1 MSDALIGQIIS
12 GVVTLLVALL
22 GYMKLKAGQKTVEGK
37 VDSYKVQVDGMKT
50 ELIEATK
57 GKYQGEG
64 ELKGRADQKAEAK
77 VEAESKPAEVVDV
90 KIVDQDKVIKVGI
103 EKPK

>member
-22 GYMKLKAGQKTVEGK
+22 GYLKLKAGQKTVEGK

-50 ELIEATK
+50 ELVNAVAGKNLAEGIIVGQDKQKEETK
-57 GKYQGEG
+57 QEVKT
-64 ELKGRADQKAEAK
+64 
-77 VEAESKPAEVVDV
+77 EVVDV

>member
-1 MSDALIGQIIS
+1 MSETLIGQIIS

-50 ELIEATK
+50 ELVNAVAGKNLAEGIIVGQDKQKEETK
-57 GKYQGEG
+57 QEVKT
-64 ELKGRADQKAEAK
+64 
-77 VEAESKPAEVVDV
+77 EVVDV